1 VALLPTLTV
10 LLKQGTGVK
19 DVHVGTNAAKMSIAT
34 SSVWADETDI
44 SSVTGTSD
52 WKAAM
57 DKLSKPTSPYRVIT
71 EVFQITPD
79 RCLVVADW
87 RLDWPH
93 CRASRCVTSVR
104 RIIG

>member
-1 VALLPTLTV
+1 
-10 LLKQGTGVK
+10 
-19 DVHVGTNAAKMSIAT
+19 
-34 SSVWADETDI
+34 
-44 SSVTGTSD
+44 
-52 WKAAM
+52 M